1 MQKVTPTDVYIRSR
15 SVPRAN
21 YALTHTFGCIYIYRL
36 RVSLCLF
43 FQ

>member
-21 YALTHTFGCIYIYRL
+21 YALTHTFGCIVYTPTW
-36 RVSLCLF
+36 VSLCLF